1 MQCHG
6 TGEPGLSFDKPKSQI
21 KKKPKA
27 LDFGLLLEIPWR
39 ISAEPKICMKSTKN
53 GHSPF
58 SVDFKEMTQESRFEG
73 GHRPKI
79 EIQGSS
85 CRNICRRRDPKC
97 YFDLIPKRKIKN
109 QWKKLETKIPH
120 GVFHWNTPW
129 ITGYFSFDFI
139 LLKIPIKLIMCFN
152 YFSPLLGINISVTA
166 LAGGIYIFKSM
177 PLHWLGAFKCLN
189 QKWWNDVTYL
199 LTYRQ
204 TDGHSLL

>member
-1 MQCHG
+1 MKRSAFIISQLIGIWSKTLFKLLCQHVLIIYANIYLNQCHC
-6 TGEPGLSFDKPKSQI
+6 PGWRY
-21 KKKPKA
+21 
-27 LDFGLLLEIPWR
+27 LDILLEITYR

-85 CRNICRRRDPKC
+85 CRNICRQRDPKC

-120 GVFHWNTPW
+120 GVFH
-129 ITGYFSFDFI
+129 
-139 LLKIPIKLIMCFN
+139 
-152 YFSPLLGINISVTA
+152 
-166 LAGGIYIFKSM
+166 
-177 PLHWLGAFKCLN
+177 
-189 QKWWNDVTYL
+189 
-199 LTYRQ
+199 
-204 TDGHSLL
+204 

>member
-1 MQCHG
+1 MKDIDGDKNLHEIYHAWAQPMHG
-6 TGEPGLSFDKPKSQI
+6 RFLKMN
-21 KKKPKA
+21 
-27 LDFGLLLEIPWR
+27 R
-39 ISAEPKICMKSTKN
+39 
-53 GHSPF
+53 
-58 SVDFKEMTQESRFEG
+58 ESRFEG

-152 YFSPLLGINISVTA
+152 YFSPLLGINTNMSGCHSRI
-166 LAGGIYIFKSM
+166 L
-177 PLHWLGAFKCLN
+177 
-189 QKWWNDVTYL
+189 DVTSSFWYKINP
-199 LTYRQ
+199 TNIQIVAAAPPVKGQ
-204 TDGHSLL
+204 TDSACS

>member
-1 MQCHG
+1 MEHVRYITRNTMKDIDGDKNLHEIYHAWAQPMHG
-6 TGEPGLSFDKPKSQI
+6 RFLKMN
-21 KKKPKA
+21 
-27 LDFGLLLEIPWR
+27 R
-39 ISAEPKICMKSTKN
+39 
-53 GHSPF
+53 
-58 SVDFKEMTQESRFEG
+58 ESRFEG

-152 YFSPLLGINISVTA
+152 YFSPLLGI
-166 LAGGIYIFKSM
+166 IYKIAQTLIR
-177 PLHWLGAFKCLN
+177 PLL
-189 QKWWNDVTYL
+189 
-199 LTYRQ
+199 
-204 TDGHSLL
+204 